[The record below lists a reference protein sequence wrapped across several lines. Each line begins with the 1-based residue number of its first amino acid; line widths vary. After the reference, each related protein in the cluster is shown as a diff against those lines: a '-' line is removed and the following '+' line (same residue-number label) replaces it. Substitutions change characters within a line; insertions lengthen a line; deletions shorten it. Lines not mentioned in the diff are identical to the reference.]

1 MVAIRR
7 KCSMR
12 FSEDCT
18 MQTSNMLVEC
28 RTIGLGMGELQDP
41 FQVINE
47 ASGTGNVGQEKVQG
61 NDAGDVRCKGN
72 QGDDIF
78 SGSGESVE
86 TTISTIKEMYDMILQ
101 QKKVLEDKINDAVKK
116 YLDNQLVKEWK
127 NKVNDLFTEVS
138 ASEEPEQSQWWYDN
152 EAEIERT
159 LILATTNKQFDN
171 SPIAK
176 CSILMSQEYVDF
188 ANRSRTKCFKNTP
201 PSKMEMPI
209 PLSVVPFNNDEH
221 WVSRRGYRPRM
232 KSEYLKSPYVIRA
245 VDIIKGVPRF
255 HMESFFPTCE
265 LFGHVIDCWSQV
277 LNLDESKRAPES
289 PLRVYCKTYVTLFLP
304 IIRSFHIF
312 LFVINLQQPEFV
324 IVDNNK
330 VDDPD
335 GERYGQLPQIIKE
348 YIVDYL
354 KSQNHPKAEMFS
366 HVMPHRLEMPWR
378 TINNNIDC
386 GVFTMRHME
395 TYMGG
400 SMNEFK
406 AGFKNE
412 SSAQDDQLVKL
423 RTKYLYKILTHEYNV
438 QKDYVLQ
445 KVDEFH
451 KIPSKQRSQMLAIA
465 KEEIHRRLDD
475 LRFKVDHG

>member
-1 MVAIRR
+1 
-7 KCSMR
+7 
-12 FSEDCT
+12 
-18 MQTSNMLVEC
+18 
-28 RTIGLGMGELQDP
+28 MGELQDP

-61 NDAGDVRCKGN
+61 NDAGDARCKGN

-86 TTISTIKEMYDMILQ
+86 
-101 QKKVLEDKINDAVKK
+101 QKKGLEDKINDAVKK
-116 YLDNQLVKEWK
+116 YPDNQLVKEWK

-138 ASEEPEQSQWWYDN
+138 ASEEPDQSQWWYDN

-159 LILATTNKQFDN
+159 LILATTNKQLEN

-176 CSILMSQEYVDF
+176 GSIQMSQEYADF
-188 ANRSRTKCFKNTP
+188 VNRSGTKYFKNTP

-245 VDIIKGVPRF
+245 VDIIKGVPRQEKCVAEWIFSLQGEPKGF
-255 HMESFFPTCE
+255 HMESIFPTCE
-265 LFGHVIDCWSQV
+265 LFGHVIDYWSQV

-289 PLRVYCKTYVTLFLP
+289 PLRVYCKTDVTNSYLESDLTESQRKDKFIENLVLSIEDMDASLRFVGLLFLP

-324 IVDNNK
+324 IVDNSK

-354 KSQNHPKAEMFS
+354 KSHNHPKAEMFS

-423 RTKYLYKILTHEYNV
+423 RTKYL
-438 QKDYVLQ
+438 
-445 KVDEFH
+445 
-451 KIPSKQRSQMLAIA
+451 
-465 KEEIHRRLDD
+465 
-475 LRFKVDHG
+475 